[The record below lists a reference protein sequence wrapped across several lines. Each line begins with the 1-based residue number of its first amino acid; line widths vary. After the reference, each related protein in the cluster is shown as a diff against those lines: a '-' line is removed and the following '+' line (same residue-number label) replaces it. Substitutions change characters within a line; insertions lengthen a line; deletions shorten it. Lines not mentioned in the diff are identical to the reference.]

1 MTAKF
6 LRPGALPQG
15 STLRCMWSTAISD
28 ATSRKRPPTFW
39 NTRARGGWIRVRTR
53 STQLGEWHF
62 HFRGGAMHRIDW
74 KFFSLLL
81 VVSSVLSLAPT
92 TKAAEQPTV
101 SEVLK
106 GNLDYVQNS
115 VVPATEAMPADKF
128 SFAPTNGEFKGVRTY
143 AQLIKHIAVWNYRF
157 GASILEEKPPVD
169 TGGADENGPDT
180 LNSKAEVTKYLADS
194 FAYLQKAIATR
205 SEERV

>member
-1 MTAKF
+1 
-6 LRPGALPQG
+6 
-15 STLRCMWSTAISD
+15 
-28 ATSRKRPPTFW
+28 
-39 NTRARGGWIRVRTR
+39 
-53 STQLGEWHF
+53 
-62 HFRGGAMHRIDW
+62 MHRIDW

-194 FAYLQKAIATR
+194 FAYLQKAIATIDQKNLLVPIKAPWGKPVTR
-205 SEERV
+205 LGMAVSGIDHPFDLYGQMVEYLRLNGIVPPASR